1 MLWILLL
8 EPNAMCIFLRSK
20 LNSGTIFIGEQPNP
34 WGPFQPQAMTSRHRG
49 AKRLRRYE
57 LSEDISLLS
66 PAYLL
71 SVER

>member
-34 WGPFQPQAMTSRHRG
+34 WDLLQPQDMISQHRG
-49 AKRLRRYE
+49 AKQFRR
-57 LSEDISLLS
+57 
-66 PAYLL
+66 
-71 SVER
+71 